1 MKRWL
6 LGFMILSISMVY
18 GCAKKGAEDV
28 VATVNGTPITFT
40 MVEAKIEKLPQ
51 YYQTFAVDHKKEIV
65 NEMVVEELLYNE
77 ARKRKVDRD
86 PEIKELISDATKKIL
101 IAKIVEDEAKN
112 SMPVSEDDVT
122 AYYEDNK
129 EKYIVPEMI
138 RASHILT
145 STEEEAE
152 KARGELDR
160 GVEFA
165 AVAQEYSKDLTK
177 DRGGDLGYFSKEQM
191 IPEFEKAA
199 FSLNIGQISP
209 IIKTRFG
216 HHIILLTDRKPAVY
230 QGFDEVK
237 DTIRTSI
244 IRERQRQSFDDFT
257 KKLKEKAKISVDDK
271 LLSSLDT
278 KEDVTEP
285 AAVTGPTQK
294 KVMNDK

>member
-86 PEIKELISDATKKIL
+86 PDIKELISAATKKIL
-101 IAKIVEDEAKN
+101 IAKIVEDEVKN

-129 EKYIVPEMI
+129 
-138 RASHILT
+138 
-145 STEEEAE
+145 
-152 KARGELDR
+152 
-160 GVEFA
+160 
-165 AVAQEYSKDLTK
+165 
-177 DRGGDLGYFSKEQM
+177 
-191 IPEFEKAA
+191 
-199 FSLNIGQISP
+199 
-209 IIKTRFG
+209 
-216 HHIILLTDRKPAVY
+216 
-230 QGFDEVK
+230 
-237 DTIRTSI
+237 
-244 IRERQRQSFDDFT
+244 
-257 KKLKEKAKISVDDK
+257 
-271 LLSSLDT
+271 
-278 KEDVTEP
+278 
-285 AAVTGPTQK
+285 
-294 KVMNDK
+294 